1 MLDDKLWIAAHLEL
15 QGAPFYS
22 RPTEQTDF
30 FLTKLQVICI
40 QAKVSRAMIFKGT
53 MCFSSLFPSLLTV
66 SFFALQIFS
75 TSCMLPIYKKN
86 PPVVIFLHR
95 DV

>member
-1 MLDDKLWIAAHLEL
+1 MLDDKLWFVAHLEL

-30 FLTKLQVICI
+30 LTKLQVICI
-40 QAKVSRAMIFKGT
+40 QAKVSGAMIFKGT
-53 MCFSSLFPSLLTV
+53 TCSSSLFPSLLTV

-75 TSCMLPIYKKN
+75 TSCMLTIYKKKN